1 MLNGLDIRLLGNA
14 HFAKCRGAKEPI
26 FAISYL
32 VPYGL
37 CTKEPPNTVLGMVF
51 LKLLKNFLKTLH
63 KLLTILLLI
72 LTNFKQASN

>member
-1 MLNGLDIRLLGNA
+1 MLNGFETTMLGDV

-37 CTKEPPNTVLGMVF
+37 CMKEPPNTVLGMVF
-51 LKLLKNFLKTLH
+51 LKLL
-63 KLLTILLLI
+63 
-72 LTNFKQASN
+72 TNFA